1 MEGNASLFFFFKVQC
16 KLKEGIGFLKYTFQM
31 FHHFILPSFEDMLQI
46 LDKYNRDVELT
57 CFCFSGIGYYK

>member
-1 MEGNASLFFFFKVQC
+1 MHHYFFFQSPMQVEGRYRLFK
-16 KLKEGIGFLKYTFQM
+16 IHISD

-57 CFCFSGIGYYK
+57 CFHFSGIGYYK